1 MHTHK
6 TTAPTQETIPPSNTD
21 IFQQALSL
29 HQQGRVEQAEVLYE
43 QQLKNQPQHIDAL
56 HFLGVLVNQRGQSQR
71 AVELISQALE
81 IAPNNA
87 AAHSNL
93 GLALQ
98 ELKRFDEAI
107 ASYDRSLALKPNNA
121 EAHYNRGNALLALT
135 RFDEAI
141 LDYERALAIKPD
153 YAQAF
158 SNLGNVL
165 LAVKRY
171 DQALASYESALT
183 IKPDFAEALAGR
195 GAVLNGLKRFTEAL
209 SSYEHALAIKPDLEF
224 ILGTRLYTKMSSCQW
239 HEFNHD
245 LGELT
250 NAIERGEKVSIPFTL
265 QAVSSSAALQ
275 KKVAEIYTQTKH
287 PSHFLLP
294 PLVKHSHSKIKIGY
308 FSSDFYSHAV
318 AYQTAELFERHDRS
332 RFEIIAF
339 SFHAARDKDD
349 MRLRLEAAFDQFVD
363 VSGQS
368 DEQVVRLARQL
379 EIDIAVDLNGYTE
392 GCRTDIFAL
401 RAAPIQVNYIGYLGT
416 MGADY
421 IDYLLA
427 DRVLIPTE
435 HQAYYNEFC
444 AYLPHSFQ
452 VNDSKLSISDKVF
465 TRAEL
470 GLPEQGVVFCCFN
483 SHYKITPTIFTSWM
497 RILRDVENSVLWLV
511 GGNVDAESN
520 LRLSATAHGIAAQRL
535 VFAQR
540 VPMPE
545 YLACHRLADLFLD
558 TSPYNAGAT
567 ASAALWA
574 GLPLITFLG
583 TSYSSRM
590 AASLLNAIGLPE
602 LVTQS
607 MDDYETLAIQL
618 ATHPEQLAAVK
629 QKLADNR
636 LTTPLFNT
644 ALFTQYIESAF
655 QMMFDRYRAGLAPD
669 HLYVP
674 DDVATNLES
683 IQQSQLTPDSSDK
696 FQRAVDYHQQG
707 LLAEAEQVYKEIL
720 QSQPQHADSLHLL
733 GVIAKQRGQ
742 AQLAVDLIN
751 QSLNINPNNAAAYSN
766 IGLAYQELN
775 RFELALASYNRALSL
790 EPHYADAYFNRGNLL
805 LAHKEF
811 DEALSSYDKTLAINP
826 NHTETLFSRGIVLKN
841 LNRLDQALAS
851 YECALS
857 IKPDY
862 IEALI
867 NKANVLQELKRYDEA
882 LASCEHALAIKP
894 EYAEALFACAV
905 ILQDM
910 KRFKEAITFYER
922 AFTIKSDMAFMFGD
936 YLHIKMNIC
945 DWTEFDTHLN
955 KLANAIEGG
964 EKVAAPFTLH
974 SIYSSAELLKKAS
987 ETYAKQKYPSNFLLP
1002 PLVKNT
1008 HSKIK
1013 LAYFS
1018 SDFRNHPVAHLIAE
1032 LLERHDRTRFEII
1045 AFSFSPVSN
1054 KDAMRVRL
1062 EVSFDQFIDVSQ
1074 LMDKQIV
1081 QLARQIGCDIAVDL
1095 NGFTANS
1102 RTGIFA
1108 MRVAPIQ
1115 VSYLGFLGT
1124 MGTDYMHYLLA
1135 DSTLIPTEH
1144 QRYYSEKIAYL
1155 PHSFQVNDSKL
1166 SISDKIFTRTEL
1178 NLPEQDFVFC
1188 CFNSN
1193 YKITPA
1199 VFESWMRILG
1209 QVEGSV
1215 LWLLED
1221 NDDATENLRAEAASC
1236 GIDAERIVFAKKLT
1250 MSEHLAR
1257 QKLADLFFDTSP
1269 YNAGA
1274 TASAALLAGLPILTY
1289 LGETFSSRM
1298 AASLLYAIGLP
1309 ELVTQTPMEYEVLA
1323 IQLATHPEQLAAI
1336 KQKLADN
1343 RLTTPLFNTA
1353 LFTQHIESAFQMMF
1367 DRYQAGLAPDHL
1379 YVPTQIPAIKIQQQP
1394 LPTIHVTKTV
1404 VIENPTEKSNPP
1416 SLLAKIAQKP
1426 AQLFAAI
1433 KVFGKR
1439 KNSPLAKQQTLT
1451 LTPAEANTLEQAQ
1464 QLHHQGQLAAAE
1476 LLYQELLKTQPKHPE
1491 ALRCVAM
1498 IKKQRQTRD
1507 IVDSSKQTLPAH
1519 SDSVQIHFN
1528 EGLTLQNI
1536 DRLDETAASVESTL
1550 VIEENT
1556 VEELI
1561 NRGNELE
1568 DLGYFDAALA
1578 SYDRALFINTNY
1590 ARAHS
1595 NRGNVLQSM
1604 KRIDEAL
1611 ASYDQA
1617 LTIRSDYPEAFY
1629 NRGNALLAGKRF
1641 QEAIAS
1647 YDRALRIKPDFI
1659 DALIGRGNALFDC
1672 KQFSDA
1678 LISYERVL
1686 SITPNYAEA
1695 CYNCGKVLHNLER
1708 FDEALASYQRAL
1720 IIKPDYIDA
1729 LIGQGNVSQDLKRFN
1744 DAINSY
1750 ERVLTIKPNSE
1761 FMFCIWL
1768 SLKMKLCDWR
1778 EFDTNLDTLQQKIT
1792 RGEKAFTPFFVQS
1805 MSSSPALQ
1813 RKAAS
1818 IYAQA
1823 EYPSHFLL
1831 PPLEKHTH
1839 SKIKLAYFSA
1849 DFRNHAVAYLSAELF
1864 ERHDRAR
1871 FEIIAFSLHATNH
1884 KDDMRLR
1891 LETVFDQFIDVSQQ
1905 SDEQVV
1911 RLARKLEIDIA
1922 VDLNGFTE
1930 GCRPN
1935 LFAMRVA
1942 PIQVNYLGY
1951 SGTMGVDYMDYILA
1965 DSVVIPTECQSYYT
1979 EKIAYLPNSYL
1990 VNDTHRPIANRQFTR
2005 AEFGL
2010 PEHGFV
2016 FCCFNHA
2023 YKITPTVF
2031 DIWMRLLHSIEGS
2044 VLWLSESNADAVNNL
2059 QREAKARNIEP
2070 TRLIFAKRLASLP
2083 DHLARHRLAD
2093 LFLDTLPYNAHTT
2106 ASDAL
2111 WVGLPVLTCVN
2122 LPILTC
2128 EGVAFASR
2136 VAASLLSAVGLPE
2149 LITTN
2154 LDDYQALAIQLATHP
2169 DELAALKQK
2178 LVDNRLT
2185 TPLFDTELFTQHI
2198 ESAFQMMFDRY
2209 QAGLA
2214 PDHISVETQSEDIDT
2229 VTLPT
2234 TSEQIIEVD
2243 TIEALINQG
2252 NDLEDLN
2259 QLDEALACY
2268 DRALSINP
2276 NYARAHSNRGNVLQS
2291 LKRFD
2296 DAIASYNHALVI
2308 KPDYAEAFCN
2318 RGNALQALSRF
2329 DEALSNYDKALAIKP
2344 NLWLAL
2350 IGRGTVLQNLNR
2362 YQEMLSVCDQLLA
2375 IQPDSV
2381 ETLINR
2387 GNVLQILNRFDEAL
2401 SSYERAL
2408 TLKPDHPFLLG
2419 TWLHNK
2425 MRLCDWSGFETNREQ
2440 LIKKITLGIKASTPF
2455 PVLALTSSAAIQQTV
2470 ARYYVQEKYPSHF
2483 LLPPLVKH
2491 AHSKIKIAYFSAD
2504 FRIHVTAQ
2512 LIAELFDRHDRSRF
2526 EIIAFSFHSASHKDA
2541 MRLRL
2546 EAAFDQFIDVSQQSD
2561 EQVVRLARQLEID
2574 IAVDLKGFT
2583 EDARPN
2589 IFAMRAAPIQVSY
2602 LGYPST
2608 MGADYIDYLLADSVL
2623 IPKEYQPY
2631 YSEFCVYLPNSYQV
2645 NDTSRV
2651 IANRQFTRAEL
2662 DLPEQGFVFCCF
2674 NNNYKITPAVFDSWM
2689 RILHHVE
2696 DSVLWL
2702 LEDNAIAAKNCRL
2715 EAVARGINP
2724 ERIVFA
2730 QRVALPE
2737 HLARH
2742 RLADL
2747 FLDTLPCNAHTTTSD
2762 ALWAGLPVLTCMGE
2776 AFASRVAASLL
2787 SAIGLPELITSN
2799 HEDYEALAIQLATHS
2814 EQLAALKQK
2823 LADNHLTT
2831 PLFNTALFTQHIESA
2846 FQMMFDRYQADLAPD
2861 HIYVPIQEQIHTT
2874 QQQAV
2879 IELKPLLASDD
2890 KFQQVLSLHQQGQFA
2905 EAEVLYEQLLKT
2917 NPQHVD
2923 ALHFLGILKNQHGQA
2938 PLAIDLIQQS
2948 LNINPNNAE
2957 AHLNL
2962 ALALQTIN
2970 RFDEAL
2976 ASYDRA
2982 LTLKPDYDEA
2992 LFNRANLLLSHNY
3005 FDQALANYDQVLAI
3019 NPNYVE
3025 VLCNRGVVLQGLQ
3038 RFDDALASY
3047 NRALALKPNYAE
3059 VITNRGNTL
3068 KELKRFNDAL
3078 DSYDRALV
3086 IVPDDVE
3093 TLSNRGNIL
3102 QELRR
3107 LNEALNSY
3115 DRALEVNPNYPEAL
3129 SNRAT
3134 VLCTLK
3140 RYDEALAS
3148 YERALVVN
3156 PNYTEALLGC
3166 GVVLQELKRFSD
3178 AIIYY
3183 ERALAIQPD
3192 HAFLFGTWLSS
3203 KMKMCDWKDL
3213 VHHTNK
3219 LVSEIEQGKKIVT
3232 PFSVLA
3238 MTSSAALQKKAAE
3251 IYSQTKYPS
3260 QLLLPPLSKHTH
3272 SKIKIA
3278 YFSADFRN
3286 HPIAYLMAELF
3297 EYHDHSRFEV
3307 IAFSLYAADHKDE
3320 MRLRLEPSFDQFI
3333 DVSQQSDEQ
3342 VVRLARQLGCDI
3354 AVDLNGF
3361 TEGGRTN
3368 IFAMRV
3374 APIQVSYLGYAST
3387 MGSEYIDYLLADPTL
3402 IPSEYQPYYTEKIAY
3417 LPNSYMSSDSKR
3429 FIANRSFTR
3438 AELGLPAQGFVFC
3451 CFNNNHKIT
3460 SAVFDS
3466 WMRLLHQVEGSV
3478 LWLLEDNAYVAKN
3491 CRLEAAARGI
3501 NPERICFA
3509 QRMAMPEYLARYRL
3523 ADLFLDTLPY
3533 NAHTT
3538 TNDALWVGLPV
3549 LTCMGEAFASRVAAS
3564 LLNAIGLPELIT
3576 SNYEDYEAL
3585 AIQLATHPEQLA
3597 ALKQKLADNHL
3608 TTPLFNTA
3616 LFAKHIESA
3625 FQMMF
3630 DRYQAGLAP
3639 DHIYVSAHKTAS
3651 PLKDWQSLPANADKF
3666 QQALSLHQ
3674 QGQLEQA
3681 EVLYQEILH
3690 TEPQHVDVLHFLGVL
3705 KNQKGQPQRAV
3716 ELIQQSLTINTNN
3729 SAAYSNLGAVFQ
3741 ALNRFDDALI
3751 CYDKV
3756 LELSP
3761 DSVDALL
3768 NQANLLQTLNRPDEA
3783 LIGYNMALTIKPD
3796 FIDAL
3801 IGRGITLQV
3810 LNRFDA
3816 ALINYDLL
3824 LSIDTHHAEA
3834 LFGQA
3839 NTLYNLKRLEES
3851 LSSYDRSLAINPNS
3865 FDALYNRG
3873 VVLADLNRVDEA
3885 IVNYQRA
3892 LVVKPDYVEVHNNLG
3907 LLLKKQHCYSE
3918 AEASY
3923 QRAIAIKPDYSEAHC
3938 NLITLLKDQ
3947 GQLSQAEISLQT
3959 ALTAIPD
3966 NTELHFIQL
3975 IMSLPVIPKSAA
3987 ASILVPSQFDDALSN
4002 LSNWINSSASHQE
4015 SLHKAEL
4022 LPLPFLLA
4030 YRAGNHVQRLS
4041 RYGDLVTSPS
4051 RSVSVKPLAKKIR
4064 MVVISHHFRR
4074 HSVWDVITRG
4084 LLVNL
4089 DRSRFELIL
4098 YHLGKIE
4105 DQETAFAKSLANEWR
4120 DTHTI
4125 TELAGWLT
4133 ALETDAADVI
4143 FYPEIGMDPL
4153 SARLASHRFAT
4164 LQIASWGHPITTGLS
4179 TIDLY
4184 FSGELLE
4191 SPNADSHY
4199 RERLIRLPNTGCCT
4213 TPINILPEP
4222 LSPELVAQLTASSSV
4237 RFIIAQT
4244 IYKFDPVDDALY
4256 ATIAS
4261 VVHDSVFI
4269 LLGDRQDTWATDQI
4283 VARLEQCFV
4292 DRGLNPKQHLLVI
4305 PWQSMEKFQTLLD
4318 LCDVYLDCPSFSGYT
4333 TAWQAVHRGLPI
4345 VTLEGEFMRQR
4356 LAAGLL
4362 RKIGLTDTIASS
4374 REDYVQIAAKLAEE
4388 CRNPK
4393 HHATRRHA
4401 LKTAAPKVDN
4411 DVSVVRAFEQSV
4423 INALVINSETG

>member
-1 MHTHK
+1 MHTKK
-6 TTAPTQETIPPSNTD
+6 TTAPTQETRPHSNTD

-29 HQQGRVEQAEVLYE
+29 HQQGQLEQAEVLYE
-43 QQLKNQPQHIDAL
+43 QHLKNQPQHIDAL

-93 GLALQ
+93 GLVLQ

-165 LAVKRY
+165 FAIKRY
-171 DQALASYESALT
+171 DQALAHYESALT
-183 IKPDFAEALAGR
+183 IKPDFAEALAGK

-209 SSYEHALAIKPDLEF
+209 SSYEQALAIKPDLEF
-224 ILGTRLYTKMSSCQW
+224 ILGTRLYTKMSICGW
-239 HEFNHD
+239 HDFNHD
-245 LGELT
+245 LDELT
-250 NAIERGEKVSIPFTL
+250 NAIERGEKVSIPFTI

-275 KKVAEIYTQTKH
+275 KKVAEIYTQAKH
-287 PSHFLLP
+287 PSHFLSP
-294 PLVKHSHSKIKIGY
+294 PLIKHQHSKIKIGY
-308 FSSDFYSHAV
+308 FSSDFYYHAV

-349 MRLRLEAAFDQFVD
+349 MRLRLEAVFDQFID

-379 EIDIAVDLNGYTE
+379 EIDIAIDLNGYTE
-392 GCRTDIFAL
+392 GCRTDIFAM
-401 RAAPIQVNYIGYLGT
+401 RAAPIQVNYIGYLCT

-427 DRVLIPTE
+427 DSVLIPTE
-435 HQAYYNEFC
+435 HQAYYKEKIV
-444 AYLPHSFQ
+444 YLPHSFQ
-452 VNDSKLSISDKVF
+452 VNDSTLQISTNKV

-483 SHYKITPTIFTSWM
+483 NHYKITPTIFTSWM
-497 RILRDVENSVLWLV
+497 RILRDVQGSVLWLV
-511 GGNVDAESN
+511 GGNVDAETN
-520 LRLSATAHGIAAQRL
+520 LRLSATAQGVAAQRL
-535 VFAQR
+535 IFAQR

-545 YLACHRLADLFLD
+545 YLALHRLADLFLD

-590 AASLLNAIGLPE
+590 AASLLNAIGLAD

-607 MDDYETLAIQL
+607 VSDYETLAIQL

-644 ALFTQYIESAF
+644 VLFTQHIESAF
-655 QMMFDRYRAGLAPD
+655 QTMFDRYQAGLAPD
-669 HLYVP
+669 HIYVP
-674 DDVATNLES
+674 ATGAEANLKPVH
-683 IQQSQLTPDSSDK
+683 QSELTSDSSDK
-696 FQRAVDYHQQG
+696 FQRAVNYHQQG
-707 LLAEAEQVYKEIL
+707 LLVEAERLYKEVL

-751 QSLNINPNNAAAYSN
+751 QALDINPNNAAAHSN

-775 RFELALASYNRALSL
+775 RFELALASYDRALSL

-851 YECALS
+851 YERALS

-882 LASCEHALAIKP
+882 LASCERALAIKP

-945 DWTEFDTHLN
+945 DWTEFDAHLN

-1062 EVSFDQFIDVSQ
+1062 EVAFDQFIDVSQ

-1124 MGTDYMHYLLA
+1124 MGTDYMDYLLA

-1178 NLPEQDFVFC
+1178 NLPEQGFVFC

-1236 GIDAERIVFAKKLT
+1236 GIDAERIVFAQKLT

-1309 ELVTQTPMEYEVLA
+1309 ELVTQTPMEYEALA

-1379 YVPTQIPAIKIQQQP
+1379 YVPTQIPTIKIQQQP
-1394 LPTIHVTKTV
+1394 LPTPYIANTA

-1433 KVFGKR
+1433 NVFGKR
-1439 KNSPLAKQQTLT
+1439 KNSSLAKT
-1451 LTPAEANTLEQAQ
+1451 LTPAEVNTLEQAQ

-1476 LLYQELLKTQPKHPE
+1476 LLYQELLKTQPKHAE

-1498 IKKQRQTRD
+1498 IKKQRQTRNT
-1507 IVDSSKQTLPAH
+1507 VDSSKQTLPTH
-1519 SDSVQIHFN
+1519 SGSVQIHFN
-1528 EGLTLQNI
+1528 KEIALQNI
-1536 DRLDETAASVESTL
+1536 DRLNETAASVESTL

-1561 NRGNELE
+1561 NHGNELE
-1568 DLGYFDAALA
+1568 DLGRFDVALA
-1578 SYDRALFINTNY
+1578 SYDSALSINPNY

-1604 KRIDEAL
+1604 KRFDEAL
-1611 ASYDQA
+1611 ASYDRA
-1617 LTIRSDYPEAFY
+1617 LAIRPDYPEAFY
-1629 NRGNALLAGKRF
+1629 NRGNTLLAGKRF

-1647 YDRALRIKPDFI
+1647 YDRALSIKPNFI
-1659 DALIGRGNALFDC
+1659 EALIGRGNALSGC
-1672 KQFSDA
+1672 KQFSEA

-1729 LIGQGNVSQDLKRFN
+1729 LIGQGNVLQDLKRFN

-1750 ERVLTIKPNSE
+1750 ERVLTINQNSE

-1778 EFDTNLDTLQQKIT
+1778 GFDTNLDILQQKIT
-1792 RGEKAFTPFFVQS
+1792 RGEKAFTPSFVQS

-1871 FEIIAFSLHATNH
+1871 FEIIAFSFHATNH
-1884 KDDMRLR
+1884 KDEMRLR
-1891 LETVFDQFIDVSQQ
+1891 LENAFDQFIDVSQQ

-1922 VDLNGFTE
+1922 VDLNGFTD

-1951 SGTMGVDYMDYILA
+1951 SGTMGADYMDYILA
-1965 DSVVIPTECQSYYT
+1965 DSVVIPAECQPYYT

-1990 VNDTHRPIANRQFTR
+1990 VNDTHRPIADRQFTR

-2010 PEHGFV
+2010 PEQGFV

-2023 YKITPTVF
+2023 YKITPAVF
-2031 DIWMRLLHSIEGS
+2031 DVWMRLLHSIEGS
-2044 VLWLSESNADAVNNL
+2044 VLWLSESNTDAVNNL

-2070 TRLIFAKRLASLP
+2070 ARLIFAKRLASLP

-2111 WVGLPVLTCVN
+2111 WAGLPVLTCLN

-2128 EGVAFASR
+2128 VGVAFASR

-2169 DELAALKQK
+2169 EQLAIIKQK
-2178 LVDNRLT
+2178 LADNRLT

-2214 PDHISVETQSEDIDT
+2214 PDHISVEVQSEDIDT

-2234 TSEQIIEVD
+2234 TPEQAIEAD

-2276 NYARAHSNRGNVLQS
+2276 NYPRAHSNRGNVLQS

-2296 DAIASYNHALVI
+2296 DAITSYNHALVI

-2362 YQEMLSVCDQLLA
+2362 YQEMLSVCDQLLV

-2387 GNVLQILNRFDEAL
+2387 GNVLQILNRFDDAL

-2408 TLKPDHPFLLG
+2408 TLKPDHQFLLG

-2425 MRLCDWSGFETNREQ
+2425 MRLCDWSDFNTNLEQ
-2440 LIKKITLGIKASTPF
+2440 LTKKITLGIKASTPF
-2455 PVLALTSSAAIQQTV
+2455 PVLALTSSAAIQKTV

-2491 AHSKIKIAYFSAD
+2491 THSKIKIAYFSAD

-2512 LIAELFDRHDRSRF
+2512 LIAELFDRHDRSQF

-2602 LGYPST
+2602 LGYPNT

-2623 IPKEYQPY
+2623 IPKEYQHY
-2631 YSEFCVYLPNSYQV
+2631 YTEFCVYLPNSYQV

-2662 DLPEQGFVFCCF
+2662 GLPEQGFVFCCF

-2696 DSVLWL
+2696 GSVLWL

-2715 EAVARGINP
+2715 EAVARGINS

-2787 SAIGLPELITSN
+2787 SAVGLPELITSN
-2799 HEDYEALAIQLATHS
+2799 HEDYQALAIQLATHP

-2823 LADNHLTT
+2823 LADNRLTT

-2861 HIYVPIQEQIHTT
+2861 HIYVSAQEN
-2874 QQQAV
+2874 V
-2879 IELKPLLASDD
+2879 S
-2890 KFQQVLSLHQQGQFA
+2890 
-2905 EAEVLYEQLLKT
+2905 
-2917 NPQHVD
+2917 
-2923 ALHFLGILKNQHGQA
+2923 
-2938 PLAIDLIQQS
+2938 
-2948 LNINPNNAE
+2948 
-2957 AHLNL
+2957 
-2962 ALALQTIN
+2962 
-2970 RFDEAL
+2970 
-2976 ASYDRA
+2976 
-2982 LTLKPDYDEA
+2982 
-2992 LFNRANLLLSHNY
+2992 
-3005 FDQALANYDQVLAI
+3005 
-3019 NPNYVE
+3019 
-3025 VLCNRGVVLQGLQ
+3025 
-3038 RFDDALASY
+3038 
-3047 NRALALKPNYAE
+3047 
-3059 VITNRGNTL
+3059 
-3068 KELKRFNDAL
+3068 
-3078 DSYDRALV
+3078 
-3086 IVPDDVE
+3086 
-3093 TLSNRGNIL
+3093 
-3102 QELRR
+3102 
-3107 LNEALNSY
+3107 
-3115 DRALEVNPNYPEAL
+3115 
-3129 SNRAT
+3129 T
-3134 VLCTLK
+3134 VLPC
-3140 RYDEALAS
+3140 
-3148 YERALVVN
+3148 
-3156 PNYTEALLGC
+3156 
-3166 GVVLQELKRFSD
+3166 
-3178 AIIYY
+3178 AI
-3183 ERALAIQPD
+3183 
-3192 HAFLFGTWLSS
+3192 
-3203 KMKMCDWKDL
+3203 
-3213 VHHTNK
+3213 
-3219 LVSEIEQGKKIVT
+3219 EIPQQNQAT
-3232 PFSVLA
+3232 
-3238 MTSSAALQKKAAE
+3238 
-3251 IYSQTKYPS
+3251 QT
-3260 QLLLPPLSKHTH
+3260 T
-3272 SKIKIA
+3272 
-3278 YFSADFRN
+3278 
-3286 HPIAYLMAELF
+3286 
-3297 EYHDHSRFEV
+3297 V
-3307 IAFSLYAADHKDE
+3307 
-3320 MRLRLEPSFDQFI
+3320 
-3333 DVSQQSDEQ
+3333 
-3342 VVRLARQLGCDI
+3342 
-3354 AVDLNGF
+3354 
-3361 TEGGRTN
+3361 
-3368 IFAMRV
+3368 
-3374 APIQVSYLGYAST
+3374 
-3387 MGSEYIDYLLADPTL
+3387 
-3402 IPSEYQPYYTEKIAY
+3402 
-3417 LPNSYMSSDSKR
+3417 
-3429 FIANRSFTR
+3429 
-3438 AELGLPAQGFVFC
+3438 
-3451 CFNNNHKIT
+3451 
-3460 SAVFDS
+3460 
-3466 WMRLLHQVEGSV
+3466 
-3478 LWLLEDNAYVAKN
+3478 
-3491 CRLEAAARGI
+3491 
-3501 NPERICFA
+3501 
-3509 QRMAMPEYLARYRL
+3509 
-3523 ADLFLDTLPY
+3523 
-3533 NAHTT
+3533 
-3538 TNDALWVGLPV
+3538 
-3549 LTCMGEAFASRVAAS
+3549 
-3564 LLNAIGLPELIT
+3564 
-3576 SNYEDYEAL
+3576 
-3585 AIQLATHPEQLA
+3585 
-3597 ALKQKLADNHL
+3597 
-3608 TTPLFNTA
+3608 
-3616 LFAKHIESA
+3616 
-3625 FQMMF
+3625 
-3630 DRYQAGLAP
+3630 
-3639 DHIYVSAHKTAS
+3639 
-3651 PLKDWQSLPANADKF
+3651 DKF

-3681 EVLYQEILH
+3681 ELLYQEILH
-3690 TEPQHVDVLHFLGVL
+3690 TEPQHVDALHFLGVL
-3705 KNQKGQPQRAV
+3705 KNQNGQPQLAV
-3716 ELIQQSLTINTNN
+3716 DLIQQSLTINANN
-3729 SAAYSNLGAVFQ
+3729 AGAYSNLGMALQ
-3741 ALNRFDDALI
+3741 TLNRFDEALI
-3751 CYDKV
+3751 CYEKV
-3756 LELSP
+3756 LELTP

-3768 NQANLLQTLNRPDEA
+3768 SQANLLQTLNRPYEA
-3783 LIGYNMALTIKPD
+3783 LTSYNRALTIKPD

-3801 IGRGITLQV
+3801 IGRGIVLQV
-3810 LNRFDA
+3810 LNRFDD

-3834 LFGQA
+3834 LFCQA
-3839 NTLYNLKRLEES
+3839 NTLYNLKRLEEA
-3851 LSSYDRSLAINPNS
+3851 LTSYDRSLAINPNS
-3865 FDALYNRG
+3865 FEALYNRG
-3873 VVLADLNRVDEA
+3873 VVLAGLNRIDDA
-3885 IVNYQRA
+3885 IVSYQDTLA
-3892 LVVKPDYVEVHNNLG
+3892 INPDYAEVHNNLG
-3907 LLLKKQHCYSE
+3907 ILLKNQHRYLE

-3923 QRAIAIKPDYSEAHC
+3923 RRAIEIKPDYSEAHC
-3938 NLITLLKDQ
+3938 NLINLLKDQ
-3947 GQLSQAEISLQT
+3947 GQLSQTEISLQT
-3959 ALTAIPD
+3959 ALVAIPD
-3966 NTELHFIQL
+3966 SIELHFIQL

-3987 ASILVPSQFDDALSN
+3987 ASILVPSQFDEALTN

-4015 SLHKAEL
+4015 SLNKAEL

-4030 YRAGNHVQRLS
+4030 YRDGNHVQRLS
-4041 RYGDLVTSPS
+4041 RYGDLVTSHS
-4051 RSVSVKPLAKKIR
+4051 RPVSAKPLANKIR
-4064 MVVISHHFRR
+4064 MVVVSHHFRR

-4089 DRSRFELIL
+4089 DRNRFELIL

-4105 DQETAFAKSLANEWR
+4105 DQETTFAKSLANEWR

-4125 TELAGWLT
+4125 TELAGWLA
-4133 ALETDAADVI
+4133 ALETDAPDVI

-4153 SARLASHRFAT
+4153 SARLASHRFAA
-4164 LQIASWGHPITTGLS
+4164 LQIASWGHPITTGLPN
-4179 TIDLY
+4179 IDLY
-4184 FSGELLE
+4184 FSGDLLE

-4213 TPINILPEP
+4213 TPINISPEP
-4222 LSPELVAQLTASSSV
+4222 LEPELVAQLTASRGV

-4269 LLGDRQDTWATDQI
+4269 LLSDRQDTWATDQI

-4374 REDYVQIAAKLAEE
+4374 REDYVQVAEKLAEE
-4388 CRNPK
+4388 CRDPNRR
-4393 HHATRRHA
+4393 AARRHA
-4401 LKTAAPKVDN
+4401 LKTAASKADN
-4411 DVSVVRAFEQSV
+4411 DLSVVRAFEQSV
-4423 INALVINSETG
+4423 IDALAINSENG